1 MFTSAAFPCPE
12 SRRKQKQEWKS
23 SLCRQVAEI
32 KGSKR
37 RSSATKGTCD
47 VTQIFMVAYNV
58 EVGIGVP
65 VIQWRGKGSYR
76 PSAQFSDE
84 LP

>member
-1 MFTSAAFPCPE
+1 
-12 SRRKQKQEWKS
+12 
-23 SLCRQVAEI
+23 
-32 KGSKR
+32 
-37 RSSATKGTCD
+37 
-47 VTQIFMVAYNV
+47 MVAYNV

-84 LP
+84 IP